1 MKKPHTPKPK
11 KPKKAPMFNT
21 VAKAPKIRKKKLSRP
36 KIGGDMA

>member
-1 MKKPHTPKPK
+1 MKKPHSP

-21 VAKAPKIRKKKLSRP
+21 VAKDPKIRKKKLSRP